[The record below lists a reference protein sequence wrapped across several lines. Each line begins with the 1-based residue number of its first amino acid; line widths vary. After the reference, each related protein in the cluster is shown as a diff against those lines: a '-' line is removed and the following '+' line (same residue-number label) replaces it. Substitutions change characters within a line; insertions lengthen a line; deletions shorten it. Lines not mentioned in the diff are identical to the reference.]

1 MKQAIAAI
9 FVLAALVAAPDA
21 FAEDKQG
28 QQEGAAASREHSQ
41 TPWLADGEVRKVD
54 KDAQKITVRHGPL
67 PELDMPK
74 PMTMVYRVEDAAILD
89 KAKAGDKIK
98 FRAEN
103 INGVFTL
110 TAVEAVR

>member
-1 MKQAIAAI
+1 MKPIAVAWMLA
-9 FVLAALVAAPDA
+9 LAAAFPAVADDAHHKKESAAQASAP
-21 FAEDKQG
+21 
-28 QQEGAAASREHSQ
+28 AS
-41 TPWLADGEVRKVD
+41 PLADGEVRKVD
-54 KDAQKITVRHGPL
+54 KDAQKITVRHGPI

-74 PMTMVYRVEDAAILD
+74 PMTMVYRVEDAAMLE
-89 KAKAGDKIK
+89 KVKAGDKIK